1 MITYDY
7 IGLLPEEDDIPYDLL
22 LQADPSIKEIQSYF
36 DRSACFVIKLDRT
49 IIGVAV
55 LFAQPNEA
63 VEIKN
68 ISVHENFQG
77 KGLGT
82 ALLSYLEQYC
92 VKQAYQQLIIKTGNS
107 SIGQLYLYQKNGFEI
122 EEIEKDFFT
131 NNYEEEIIEN
141 GIQCK
146 HRIVLVKKI
155 EKIKE

>member
-1 MITYDY
+1 MIIYDY

-22 LQADPSIKEIQSYF
+22 LQADPSIKEVQSYF
-36 DRSACFVIKLDRT
+36 DRSACFIIKIDQT

-55 LFAQPNEA
+55 LSAQPNKT

-68 ISVHENFQG
+68 ISVHEKFQN

-131 NNYEEEIIEN
+131 NNHEEEIIEN
-141 GIQCK
+141 GIRCK
-146 HRIVLVKKI
+146 HRIVLVKEIGNI
-155 EKIKE
+155 EE